1 VNRLSRTCVIAALAA
16 AQLAAGLG
24 GYATAATDGRVRTAA
39 TAADPLVERLEA
51 AGLRVI
57 SEQTLP
63 AHRFF
68 MLGYRQPIDHL
79 HPWKG
84 SFEQRLTL
92 LHRGEDRPMVLHGSG
107 YNVPDVPF
115 RSEPARLVDG
125 NQISVEHRYFTP
137 SRPQPTDWNKLT
149 IWQSATDYHR
159 IVGALK
165 GVYAGKW
172 LSTGG
177 SKGGMTSV
185 YFRRFYPRDVDATV
199 AYVAPNDVID
209 SRDVYERFLDNVGTG
224 PACRDRLTA
233 IQRETLLRRDELVA
247 RMTTWA
253 QAQGYTYTG
262 LFGSADRA
270 LEFMVVDTAFAFWQ
284 YQLQADC
291 ATVPAADVSTD
302 QLWAFLDKVDGFAFY
317 TDQGIEPYVPYY
329 FQAGTQLGSPAPAER
344 HLRDLLRY
352 PGGSVPRSFVP
363 ADIPMRFHPLAMV
376 DVDTWVRWAGRSLMF
391 VYGENDPW
399 SAEPFRLGP
408 GTRDSFSYTVRG
420 GNHGSRIA
428 QLPEEQRTTAT
439 ATIMRWAG
447 VPAAPIQALA
457 AAPSFIPG
465 LDDVNVDQVRRPL

>member
-1 VNRLSRTCVIAALAA
+1 MRFSRLCVIAGLAA

-24 GYATAATDGRVRTAA
+24 GYATAATDERVRAAA

-51 AGLRVI
+51 AALRVI

-137 SRPQPTDWNKLT
+137 SRPQPTDWDRLT

-159 IVGALK
+159 IVRALK

-209 SRDVYERFLDNVGTG
+209 SRDVYDRFLDNVGTD
-224 PACRDRLTA
+224 PACRDKLTA

-302 QLWAFLDKVDGFAFY
+302 RLWAFLDKVDGFAFY

-363 ADIPMRFHPLAMV
+363 ADIPMRFRPAGHGRRRHLGALGGPQPHVRLRRERPVERRAVPARARHPRLLLIHGPRRQPRLA
-376 DVDTWVRWAGRSLMF
+376 DRSAAGRAEDGGDRDDHAVGRCPGSA
-391 VYGENDPW
+391 DPGADRRAVL
-399 SAEPFRLGP
+399 SSPA
-408 GTRDSFSYTVRG
+408 S
-420 GNHGSRIA
+420 
-428 QLPEEQRTTAT
+428 TT
-439 ATIMRWAG
+439 
-447 VPAAPIQALA
+447 
-457 AAPSFIPG
+457 
-465 LDDVNVDQVRRPL
+465 